1 MIFMV
6 EDFTTYNEMKK
17 EECLN
22 CRYYIHYN
30 NSTKGY
36 CLLKH
41 EEMSFDDVCRKHVE
55 DGVLEMPKQDLE
67 EILDIQNYIEK
78 HNIGD

>member
-1 MIFMV
+1 MC
-6 EDFTTYNEMKK
+6 EDFTMYNELKR

-30 NSTKGY
+30 NNSSKGY

-41 EEMSFDDVCRKHVE
+41 EEMSFDDVCGEHVE
-55 DGVLEMPKQDLE
+55 DGVLEMPREDLE
-67 EILDIQNYIEK
+67 DILDIQDYIER